1 MLLKQLL
8 ESPKT
13 SSKLVICDPFQD
25 LDHEQLVKE
34 VVGLANAEVNGP
46 RNILF
51 GVNAGAAEG
60 SGIVGIAD
68 DDMAD
73 LKKAHRLISK
83 LIEPVLHLAFVFDRI
98 NGKLVG
104 ALEIDGCDDGP
115 YVIGQ
120 NSSDELSRG
129 KCWVREGYDL
139 RVVAPAD
146 LAPSKRPKT
155 DEKPAKSGKPA
166 TFKVGFNDDPDSQ
179 LIEVAVPDTSN
190 PPFAPEAQRSR
201 QSSDLA
207 KTIKEKVGTLTTRI
221 LRLRQPRTQDPD
233 ASSSENGSTT
243 PGDEVD
249 PTDKVII
256 DADNH
261 YYFEEKAIKLN
272 LVVCN
277 EGSESVE
284 GVSIELG
291 FPRPKDFDVAD
302 RIYTSPF
309 DKRSSYS
316 VNHSGYPKV
325 NRRDDAILVSSP
337 IGVLAPDSPT
347 QAFKHAMRL
356 VVGPAMQRR
365 KIAVNYKLR
374 AKDGQRIAD
383 GRLKIMFGK
392 VITS

>member
-1 MLLKQLL
+1 MLLKRLL

-13 SSKLVICDPFQD
+13 SSRLVICDPFQE

-34 VVGLANAEVNGP
+34 VIGLANAEVNGP

-51 GVNAGAAEG
+51 GINAGAAEG

-68 DDMAD
+68 GDMAD
-73 LKKAHRLISK
+73 LKKAHRLVST

-104 ALEIDGCDDGP
+104 TLEIDGCDDGP
-115 YVIGQ
+115 YVVGQ
-120 NSSDELSRG
+120 NSSVELSRG

-139 RVVAPAD
+139 RAVAPAD
-146 LAPSKRPKT
+146 LAPSKPTKA
-155 DEKPAKSGKPA
+155 DKEPAKPGKPP
-166 TFKVGFNDDPDSQ
+166 TIKVGFNDDPDCK
-179 LIEVAVPDTSN
+179 LVELTIPDTSN
-190 PPFAPEAQRSR
+190 PPFASEEAKSR
-201 QSSDLA
+201 PSSDLT
-207 KTIKEKVGTLTTRI
+207 KTIKEAIGTVTTRI
-221 LRLRQPRTQDPD
+221 LRLGQPRTQDPV
-233 ASSSENGSTT
+233 ASSSENGSATQV
-243 PGDEVD
+243 DEFD
-249 PTDKVII
+249 ATDKVII

-261 YYFEEKAIKLN
+261 YYFEEKAVKLN

-291 FPRPKDFDVAD
+291 FPRPADFDVAD

-309 DKRSSYS
+309 DKRSSHS
-316 VNHSGYPKV
+316 INHSGYPKV
-325 NRRDDAILVSSP
+325 KRRDEAIMVNSP
-337 IGVLAPDSPT
+337 IGVLAPDNPT

-356 VVGPAMQRR
+356 VVGPRMQRR

-383 GRLKIMFGK
+383 GRLKIKFGK
-392 VITS
+392 VTP